1 MTIFFLYLKYDL
13 TLHLAL
19 LCGIYLKEIMEHVG
33 ILFMITVIKGKWLKY
48 LTIRNNYLTYSHE
61 LNGEDNGTPLQY
73 SCLENPMDG
82 GAW

>member
-1 MTIFFLYLKYDL
+1 MTIFFLYLKYDR

-19 LCGIYLKEIMEHVG
+19 LCGIYLREIMEHAG

-61 LNGEDNGTPLQY
+61 LKIVYRIFNDTGKY
-73 SCLENPMDG
+73 SWYN
-82 GAW
+82 